1 MVRLSIPVALAEL
14 GWMLQGVVDV
24 IMVGRLG
31 PAAIAA
37 VALGNALYYAP
48 SLFGLGL
55 LLGLDTVIARSYGE
69 HDFDSCHRWLAQG
82 VYIALA
88 ASPVLMVLL
97 FGMAGLAGHFGVRPE
112 LVPPAAGYLRML
124 LWGTLPLLLYAA
136 LRRYLQA
143 VGQVRVITLTFVFA
157 NLTNW
162 GANYVLI
169 NGKLG
174 FPAMGVR
181 GSALSTVLSRVLMAA
196 MLLGFAWAHERRRG
210 HPLFAHWAAPHLRQV
225 RQLLRLGLPVATQLL
240 LEVGAFAVATVLAGR
255 ISADALAA
263 HQIALNYA
271 AVAYMVP
278 LGVSSA
284 AAVSVGHALG
294 AADPA
299 KARRAAL
306 LALAL
311 GIGFMLCAATVFLA
325 IPHALTLVYTHDARI
340 AALVRPLL
348 VLAAL
353 FAIFDAVQIILT
365 GALRGMGLT
374 RVPMLA
380 NLIGYWAVGLPV
392 GIVLAFHGTVWHRTP
407 SSPYG
412 ILGIWSGLTLA
423 LVLIACMLASYWNDR
438 SRRLVLH
445 TTAPQEEPTTLAPRP
460 PHSPTPTENC
470 ARPGVPSHP
479 PPRR

>member
-1 MVRLSIPVALAEL
+1 MPATASTVPDHRELYRTELAAMVRLAVPVALAEL

-31 PAAIAA
+31 PVAIGA

-69 HDFDSCHRWLAQG
+69 RDFDACHRWLAQG
-82 VYIALA
+82 VYIAVA
-88 ASPVLMVLL
+88 MSPVFMLLL
-97 FGMAGLAGHFGVRPE
+97 FGISGFAAHLGVRPE
-112 LVPPAAGYLRML
+112 LVVPSAGYLRVL

-157 NLTNW
+157 NLANW
-162 GANYVLI
+162 GGNYVLI

-181 GSALSTVLSRVLMAA
+181 GSALSTVLSRTLMAA

-210 HPLFAHWAAPHLRQV
+210 HPLFTHWAAPHLRQLRELV
-225 RQLLRLGLPVATQLL
+225 RLGLPAASQLL

-271 AVAYMVP
+271 AMAYMVP
-278 LGVSSA
+278 LGVSAA

-306 LALAL
+306 LALGL
-311 GIGFMLCAATVFLA
+311 GVGFMFCAAAVFLA
-325 IPHALTLVYTHDARI
+325 APHALTRLYTDDARI
-340 AALVRPLL
+340 VALVRPLL

-380 NLIGYWAVGLPV
+380 NLVGYWVFGLPIGV
-392 GIVLAFHGTVWHRTP
+392 LLAFHGAVRHRTAV
-407 SSPYG
+407 SPYG
-412 ILGIWSGLTLA
+412 VLGIWAGLTLA
-423 LVLIACMLASYWNDR
+423 LVLIACMLFVYWNSR
-438 SRRLVLH
+438 TRRLILRGV
-445 TTAPQEEPTTLAPRP
+445 AEPQSYSE
-460 PHSPTPTENC
+460 
-470 ARPGVPSHP
+470 VPAH
-479 PPRR
+479 

>member
-1 MVRLSIPVALAEL
+1 MAATVSNDLHHRQLYRTELAAMVRLAVPVALAEL

-31 PAAIAA
+31 PVAIGA

-69 HDFDSCHRWLAQG
+69 RDFDACHRWLAQG
-82 VYIALA
+82 VYIAVA
-88 ASPVLMVLL
+88 MSPVLMLLVFVLG
-97 FGMAGLAGHFGVRPE
+97 GMASHLGVRPE
-112 LVPPAAGYLRML
+112 LVVPSASYIRVL

-136 LRRYLQA
+136 FRRYLQA

-157 NLTNW
+157 NLVNW
-162 GANYVLI
+162 GGNYILI

-174 FPAMGVR
+174 LPAMGVC
-181 GSALSTVLSRVLMAA
+181 GSALSTVLSRMLMAG

-210 HPLFAHWAAPHLRQV
+210 HPLFAHWAAPHLH
-225 RQLLRLGLPVATQLL
+225 QLRELVRLGLPVAAQLL

-271 AVAYMVP
+271 AMAYMVP
-278 LGVSSA
+278 LGVSAA

-299 KARRAAL
+299 KARRAGL
-306 LALAL
+306 LALGL
-311 GIGFMLCAATVFLA
+311 GVGFMFCAAAVFLA
-325 IPHALTLVYTHDARI
+325 APHALTLVYTNDARI
-340 AALVRPLL
+340 VALVRPLL

-380 NLIGYWAVGLPV
+380 NLLGYWVVGVPLGV
-392 GIVLAFHGTVWHRTP
+392 WLAFGSAGFHFGVGAARSSLGLGVFGIWIGLTVALMLI
-407 SSPYG
+407 G
-412 ILGIWSGLTLA
+412 ILLL
-423 LVLIACMLASYWNDR
+423 LYW
-438 SRRLVLH
+438 SRRSKHL
-445 TTAPQEEPTTLAPRP
+445 LAE
-460 PHSPTPTENC
+460 HVS
-470 ARPGVPSHP
+470 AVSV
-479 PPRR
+479 

>member
-1 MVRLSIPVALAEL
+1 MVRLAVPVALAEL

-31 PAAIAA
+31 PVAIGA

-69 HDFDSCHRWLAQG
+69 RNFDACHRWLAQG

-88 ASPVLMVLL
+88 VSPLLMLLL
-97 FGMAGLAGHFGVRPE
+97 FGISGIAAKLGVSPE
-112 LVPPAAGYLRML
+112 LVAPAAGYLRVL

-181 GSALSTVLSRVLMAA
+181 GSALSTVLSRLLMAA

-210 HPLFAHWAAPHLRQV
+210 HPLFAHWAAPHLRHL
-225 RQLLRLGLPVATQLL
+225 RELLRLGMPSAVQLL
-240 LEVGAFAVATVLAGR
+240 LEVGAFAVATVMAGH

-271 AVAYMVP
+271 AMAYMVP
-278 LGVSSA
+278 LGISSA

-299 KARRAAL
+299 KARRAGL
-306 LALAL
+306 LALGL
-311 GIGFMLCAATVFLA
+311 GIGFMVCAAAVFFS
-325 IPHALTLVYTHDARI
+325 IPHALTLVYTNDVRI

-348 VLAAL
+348 VLAGL

-374 RVPMLA
+374 RVPMFA
-380 NLIGYWAVGLPV
+380 NFVGYWLVGLPV
-392 GIVLAFHGTVWHRTP
+392 GMVLAFHGLVRHRTAF
-407 SSPYG
+407 SPYG
-412 ILGIWSGLTLA
+412 VLGIWAGLTIA
-423 LVLIACMLASYWNDR
+423 LVLIACMLCAYWNSR
-438 SRRLVLH
+438 SRRLILRGVAKPQLH
-445 TTAPQEEPTTLAPRP
+445 NEVAAQ
-460 PHSPTPTENC
+460 
-470 ARPGVPSHP
+470 
-479 PPRR
+479 